1 MPTGRGKRRIS
12 TLIAALA
19 LVAAGHLA
27 IPAGAS
33 AAQQGA
39 ALPVVNMEAVLKA
52 AQWDPQKAGSGIT
65 PGSGPSVLVLE
76 KALQAKGLLAATYV
90 DGHYGTATVTAY
102 TRWQRQLGYTGLG
115 ANGIP
120 GEGSLK
126 KLATNRFTVTFVV
139 RPGARVAFDGQTVNK
154 RTAAMLTEAAS
165 ILGEPLRLDQGSYS
179 TSDPTSAG
187 THAGGGAVDINVD
200 GWSAARRRTVT
211 GVLRSIGFAAW
222 TRSPAEGDWPWHIH
236 AVAISD
242 PDLAPEAQAQ
252 VGDYYLGRNGLK
264 NNGPDTGPAGPK
276 VTWEAYLRQR

>member
-1 MPTGRGKRRIS
+1 MPYSSSRRRIV
-12 TLIAALA
+12 TLIASVA
-19 LVAAGHLA
+19 LVVAGHLT
-27 IPAGAS
+27 IPVGAS
-33 AAQQGA
+33 AAQQSA
-39 ALPVVNMEAVLKA
+39 ALPAVNMEAVLKA
-52 AQWDPQKAGSGIT
+52 AQWDPQKAGSSIT
-65 PGSGPSVLVLE
+65 PGSGPSVLLVE

-90 DGHYGTATVTAY
+90 DGHYGTSTVTAY

-120 GEGSLK
+120 GEASLK
-126 KLATNRFTVTFVV
+126 KLATNRFTVVFVV
-139 RPGARVAFDGQTVNK
+139 RPGARVVFDGQTVDS

-165 ILGEPLRLDQGSYS
+165 ILGSPVRLDQGSYS

-211 GVLRSIGFAAW
+211 GVLRSLGFAAW
-222 TRSPAEGDWPWHIH
+222 LRSPAEGDWPWHIH

-276 VTWEAYLRQR
+276 VTWEDYLRQR